1 MKQKIAEK
9 EAAKAARGGDD
20 DLEYDE
26 DSVLDPREKA
36 RLDREREI
44 KADLDNAAA
53 LFGAAGLG
61 GGFLGPELDLSFRFG
76 AFLADPPCLCLQAPR
91 HPS

>member
-61 GGFLGPELDLSFRFG
+61 GGFFG
-76 AFLADPPCLCLQAPR
+76 LEVEFGFSVWAF
-91 HPS
+91 